1 MYIPVEGDPALVRD
15 QRNGSIVNIDKTGYQ
30 AYIARRDKELSE
42 KEKLVDLET
51 KVESLQNDIGE
62 IKDLLRK
69 ALDK

>member
-1 MYIPVEGDPALVRD
+1 MYIPVEGDPRP
-15 QRNGSIVNIDKTGYQ
+15 GGIIKTVQ
-30 AYIARRDKELSE
+30 LLTLTRQVIKLYIARRDKELSE

>member
-1 MYIPVEGDPALVRD
+1 MRD
-15 QRNGSIVNIDKTGYQ
+15 NKNGSIVNIDKTGYQ
-30 AYIARRDKELSE
+30 AHIARRDKELSE

-69 ALDK
+69 AS